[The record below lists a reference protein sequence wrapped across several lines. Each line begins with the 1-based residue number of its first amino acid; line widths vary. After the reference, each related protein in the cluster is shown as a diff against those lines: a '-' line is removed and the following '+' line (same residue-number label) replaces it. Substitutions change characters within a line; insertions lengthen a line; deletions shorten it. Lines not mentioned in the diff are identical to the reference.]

1 MLYYATL
8 LIMLLAFAFVAAQ
21 ATTACG
27 HTVCQE
33 PMSATGR

>member
-21 ATTACG
+21 ATTACE
-27 HTVCQE
+27 HAICQE
-33 PMSATGR
+33 PMLATSR